1 VDTPPTEREIRAQ
14 ALRHARN
21 TWRRFIAYAKRFMVK
36 YGSTAGE
43 APSPEA
49 YFNNRLYE
57 DTFAKVGGA
66 NPLPNGKKIETRQIL
81 ADPIMAFRAS
91 LEDPSE
97 FDAIFAESLARRMP
111 GHKVVI
117 SKAMSASQRQH
128 EKDSLRTFVTK
139 L

>member
-1 VDTPPTEREIRAQ
+1 MDIPPTEQEIRAQ

-21 TWRRFIAYAKRFMVK
+21 TWRRFIAYTKRFMIK
-36 YGSTAGE
+36 YGSTAGK

-57 DTFAKVGGA
+57 DTFAKVGGE

-81 ADPIMAFRAS
+81 ADPIMVFRES
-91 LEDPSE
+91 LGDPSE

-117 SKAMSASQRQH
+117 SKAMSASVYKH
-128 EKDSLRTFVTK
+128 EKNSLRTFVTK
-139 L
+139 I

>member
-1 VDTPPTEREIRAQ
+1 MDTQPTAQEIRAQ

-21 TWRRFIAYAKRFMVK
+21 TWRRFIAYAKRYMVK
-36 YGSTAGE
+36 YGSTVGK

-66 NPLPNGKKIETRQIL
+66 NPLPHGKKIETRQIL
-81 ADPIMAFRAS
+81 ADPIMVFRAR

-111 GHKVVI
+111 GYNVVI
-117 SKAMSASQRQH
+117 SKAMSASQVQH
-128 EKDSLRTFVTK
+128 EKDSLRTFVSK
-139 L
+139 I